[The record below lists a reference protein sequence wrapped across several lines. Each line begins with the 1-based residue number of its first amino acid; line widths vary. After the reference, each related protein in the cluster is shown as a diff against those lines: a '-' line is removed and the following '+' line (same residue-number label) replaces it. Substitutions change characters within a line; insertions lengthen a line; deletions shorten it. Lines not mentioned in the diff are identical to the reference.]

1 MLRLTKMLILY
12 ESICLWCLWCLWQG
26 VQEVAALDQEE
37 AGDGGKAGEEA
48 KAGLHRLVIHNTQG
62 GDGETHW

>member
-12 ESICLWCLWCLWQG
+12 ESICLWQG

-48 KAGLHRLVIHNTQG
+48 EAGLHRLVIHNTQR